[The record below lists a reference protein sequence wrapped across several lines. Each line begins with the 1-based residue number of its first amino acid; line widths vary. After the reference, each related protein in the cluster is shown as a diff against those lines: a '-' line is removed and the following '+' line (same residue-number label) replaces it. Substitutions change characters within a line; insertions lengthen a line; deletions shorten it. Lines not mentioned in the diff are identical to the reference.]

1 MKNDAPMTA
10 MIQQKMRMLVDIV
23 KYVANYAYE
32 HDMLDLLNYING
44 KLTEIEEVEE

>member
-10 MIQQKMRMLVDIV
+10 RIQQKMRMLVDIV

-44 KLTEIEEVEE
+44 KLTEIEEVDA

>member
-1 MKNDAPMTA
+1 MRNDAPMTA
-10 MIQQKMRMLVDIV
+10 RIHQKMCMLVDII

-44 KLTEIEEVEE
+44 KLTEIEEVDA